1 MNNHEDF
8 VAGSAAVSTR
18 RLPEEGA
25 GLDGLASGKNCSRRF
40 RAVRCF
46 RAGVRPACKGDIRQ
60 SLGGLLLLS
69 EPFLVLWLLTRMA
82 PMSQKLDDS
91 TTMSGAL
98 RRQIRNKSAVDV
110 QRQAGGGY
118 TAYW

>member
-1 MNNHEDF
+1 MNDNEDF

-25 GLDGLASGKNCSRRF
+25 ALDVLASGKF
-40 RAVRCF
+40 A
-46 RAGVRPACKGDIRQ
+46 AGASVLCDAFVRPACKGDIRQ
-60 SLGGLLLLS
+60 SLGGLLVLS

-98 RRQIRNKSAVDV
+98 RRQTRNKSAVDV
-110 QRQAGGGY
+110 RRQAGGGY